1 MERVEFIAEAK
12 KNNFTDSQIQ
22 ELLELYD
29 ECAKE
34 GSPLDFDFYSEGAL
48 SKDEVF
54 YTAAEDLQHITQ
66 P

>member
-34 GSPLDFDFYSEGAL
+34 GSTLDFDFSSEGAL
-48 SKDEVF
+48 SEDEVF
-54 YTAAEDLQHITQ
+54 YTTAAKTFNI
-66 P
+66 